1 MCGINGFNF
10 NNQSLIEKMNQRLC
24 HRGPDQKGFFVGEN
38 ISLGQTRLSIID
50 LSEKGKPPIFNEDK
64 SMVIIA
70 NGEIYNFQKIREDLI
85 KKGHS
90 FYSRTDTE
98 TTLHAY
104 EEYGPKCLELLNGI
118 FAFAIW
124 DKRKNELF
132 LARDRL
138 GVKPIYYYWQNNQLI
153 FSSEIKAILEHKIER
168 KVNKD
173 AFNHYFRLG
182 FVPTPL
188 TMFEGITKLPAAHY
202 LVFRNSQIKI
212 KRYWQI
218 NDFEEISSEGE
229 IIEKIN
235 YLTKDAVKL
244 QLISDR
250 PVGLYL
256 SGGIDSTILAGL
268 VSECHSG
275 KLKTFS
281 AAFDIGGKFNNDA
294 ELAEKTSQYFS
305 TDHHQV
311 LITGKDMVSN
321 LEKVIYHLDEPIA
334 NTPQVAEFLLAKF
347 TKEKVAVVLTGG
359 GGDEL
364 FGGYPRYY
372 YNQIIDRFQA
382 LPRILQN
389 KSLLSLVGKISK
401 KNLLDK
407 FTARGL
413 KRYSQY
419 MFRPESEIADFL
431 NPEINRP
438 GVTYDFY
445 EKKFFSQLPSID
457 FTKYFILVDILTW
470 LTDFG
475 LINSDKMS
483 MAAGLEQRVPF
494 LDHRLVELSM
504 KIPTKYKIRGKEG
517 KRIFKKAM
525 ADYLPKHVLD
535 EPKRGFF
542 APASEWLRRDLNL
555 LARET
560 LSPDYNPETREYFN
574 FRQIKKIFNEHISR
588 KSYRLNTLW
597 SLLTW
602 QIWYKLFIKRTNLN
616 L

>member
-1 MCGINGFNF
+1 MCGINGFSF
-10 NNQSLIEKMNQRLC
+10 NNQSLIEKMNQRLR
-24 HRGPDQKGFFVGEN
+24 HRGPDQEGFFVGEN

-50 LSEKGKPPIFNEDK
+50 LSEKGKPPIFNEDE

-70 NGEIYNFQKIREDLI
+70 NGEIYNFQKIRKDLI

-98 TTLHAY
+98 VTLHAY
-104 EEYGPKCLELLNGI
+104 EEYGPSCLELLNGI

-124 DKRKNELF
+124 DKKKNELF

-138 GVKPIYYYWQNNQLI
+138 GVKPLYYYWQNNQLI

-168 KVNKD
+168 KVDKD

-188 TMFEGITKLPAAHY
+188 TMFEGIKKLPAAHY
-202 LVFRNSQIKI
+202 LVFKNNQIEIRK
-212 KRYWQI
+212 YWQI
-218 NDFEEISSEGE
+218 DDFEEITSEGE

-268 VSECHSG
+268 VSQYHSG

-281 AAFDIGGKFNNDA
+281 AAFDIGGKFNSDA
-294 ELAEKTSQYFS
+294 DLAKKTSRYFG
-305 TDHHQV
+305 TDHQQL
-311 LITGKDMVSN
+311 LITGKDMADN

-364 FGGYPRYY
+364 YAGYPRYY

-382 LPRILQN
+382 LPRFLQS
-389 KSLLSLVGKISK
+389 KLLLSLADRISK
-401 KNLLDK
+401 KNLSDK

-419 MFRPESEIADFL
+419 MFRPEPEIADFL
-431 NPEINRP
+431 NSKINHPEI
-438 GVTYDFY
+438 TYDFY
-445 EKKFFSQLPSID
+445 EKKFFSHLPRTD

-494 LDHRLVELSM
+494 LDHRLVELSI
-504 KIPTKYKIRGKEG
+504 KIPTKYKIKRGKG
-517 KRIFKKAM
+517 KYIFKKAM

-542 APASEWLRRDLNL
+542 APASEWLRRDLNP
-555 LARET
+555 LAREA
-560 LSPDYNPETREYFN
+560 LSPDYNPETQEYFN
-574 FRQIKKIFNEHISR
+574 FQQIKRIFDEHINR

-597 SLLTW
+597 SLLTF
-602 QIWYKLFIKRTNLN
+602 QIWYKLFIKGRNS
-616 L
+616 